1 MRLPAGAMLP
11 FRQGAYPILAGKVRY
26 FADPEFHGLF
36 DKPDALL
43 AVEGIIRHLWE
54 TPSQGMRVMDRL
66 EAMSLLIATV
76 EAGSFSA
83 ASRKLGVPLPTI
95 SRKVAELESHLGTR
109 ILLRSTR
116 KLTLTDAG
124 MNYLAACKRILEQIS
139 EAETEAA
146 GEYSMPKGEL
156 VITAPIVFGRL
167 HVVPLVNEFLITFP
181 EINIRMML
189 ADRSVNLLDD
199 HIDMA
204 VRIGAL
210 ADSSMVAT
218 RVGHVRR
225 IVCGSPDY
233 FASHGV
239 PRTPDDLAQLTCVT
253 FSGLPTER
261 SSCSAKS
268 SACSSQSR
276 SALRGTHSLSHLPV
290 FEREPALITRAD
302 LLAARLDRM
311 QKRCGSGSPSHL
323 VGSSAGIPGALEGG
337 CSSAMRA
344 QDMRRRGVPSP
355 DEWDAIALTFAV
367 TRIARFG
374 SWRGWTSFCS
384 RAHGHQRQVH

>member
-1 MRLPAGAMLP
+1 
-11 FRQGAYPILAGKVRY
+11 
-26 FADPEFHGLF
+26 
-36 DKPDALL
+36 
-43 AVEGIIRHLWE
+43 
-54 TPSQGMRVMDRL
+54 MDRL
-66 EAMSLLIATV
+66 EAMSLLIAAV

-95 SRKVAELESHLGTR
+95 SRKVAELEGHLGTR

-124 MNYLAACKRILEQIS
+124 MNYLAACKRILEQVS

-146 GEYSMPKGEL
+146 GEYSAPKGEL

-167 HVVPLVNEFLITFP
+167 HVVPLVNDFLISFP
-181 EINIRMML
+181 EINVRMML

-210 ADSSMVAT
+210 ADSSIVAT

-253 FSGLPTER
+253 FSGLPAGASWAFKEGRGLVQAAAPRCRLNVNTAE
-261 SSCSAKS
+261 A
-268 SACSSQSR
+268 AID
-276 SALRGTHSLSHLPV
+276 SALAGVGITHVLSYQVAQAVSDGRLVPV
-290 FEREPALITRAD
+290 LTEFEAD
-302 LLAARLDRM
+302 
-311 QKRCGSGSPSHL
+311 PIPVHL
-323 VGSSAGIPGALEGG
+323 VHAGQGLLPLK
-337 CSSAMRA
+337 
-344 QDMRRRGVPSP
+344 MRRFL
-355 DEWDAIALTFAV
+355 DFAV
-367 TRIARFG
+367 PRL
-374 SWRGWTSFCS
+374 
-384 RAHGHQRQVH
+384 RQVLGNLK